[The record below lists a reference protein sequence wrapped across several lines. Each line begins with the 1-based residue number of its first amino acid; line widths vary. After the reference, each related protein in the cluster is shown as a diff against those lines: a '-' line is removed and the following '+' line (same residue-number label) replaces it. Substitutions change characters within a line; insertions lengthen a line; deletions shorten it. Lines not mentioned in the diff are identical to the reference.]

1 MKQLNVFALNT
12 KPSTV
17 KHTETQHL
25 HLSSQDQD
33 CLFMTTEP
41 HPVPPEHNSKAA
53 AACEV
58 TGIQKD
64 QRSKE
69 VFTSSLW
76 F

>member
-1 MKQLNVFALNT
+1 MKQFDVFALNT
-12 KPSTV
+12 KPSTA
-17 KHTETQHL
+17 KYTETQHL

-41 HPVPPEHNSKAA
+41 CHVPPEHNSKAA

-58 TGIQKD
+58 TATQKD
-64 QRSKE
+64 HRSKW

>member
-1 MKQLNVFALNT
+1 MKQFDVFALNT
-12 KPSTV
+12 KPSTA

-33 CLFMTTEP
+33 CLFRTTES
-41 HPVPPEHNSKAA
+41 HHVPPEHNSETA

-64 QRSKE
+64 HGSKQ
-69 VFTSSLW
+69 VFTSFW